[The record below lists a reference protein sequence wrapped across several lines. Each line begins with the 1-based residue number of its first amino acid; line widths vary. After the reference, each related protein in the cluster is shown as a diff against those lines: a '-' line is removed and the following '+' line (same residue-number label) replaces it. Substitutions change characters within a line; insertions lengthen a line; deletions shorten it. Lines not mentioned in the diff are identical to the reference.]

1 MHYPDM
7 QFCLQ
12 KVIVWSRSEHMPLCT
27 VAFVM
32 LEVLAEAQMT
42 CRPHAAE
49 SADHGELGFDSSL
62 MDLVAEVEQMV
73 TCNMHASGQASVHSS
88 RSSVL
93 SPMLTT
99 RSLGC
104 QQQALA
110 QQPTYNLAAASVQ
123 VRYCLIHLLCCF
135 RINR

>member
-1 MHYPDM
+1 MHLFTDA
-7 QFCLQ
+7 
-12 KVIVWSRSEHMPLCT
+12 V
-27 VAFVM
+27 VM
-32 LEVLAEAQMT
+32 LEMLAEAQLT
-42 CRPHAAE
+42 CRPQAAE
-49 SADHGELGFDSSL
+49 SADHEELGFDSSL

-99 RSLGC
+99 RSLCC

-110 QQPTYNLAAASVQ
+110 QQPTYTLAAASVQ
-123 VRYCLIHLLCCF
+123 VRHCRIHL
-135 RINR
+135 